1 MQCSRTYCVRTE
13 PAYFNT
19 HQCALNLRASI
30 RYEGNLPISL
40 STNLKKMKERKR
52 KKWWAF
58 GLPLCL
64 IRQIIGE
71 RVIFRSG
78 GLWIGGILPPFMPD
92 TPLFE
97 LAVKSP
103 AGCGDRNDR
112 YPRVAIDRNKP
123 PGSQRSQRSQP
134 ALLCDRCDRRSD
146 HTQTQN
152 KHTIPH
158 TEQTHG
164 PPTVLRASWLC
175 CCIRLAI

>member
-1 MQCSRTYCVRTE
+1 
-13 PAYFNT
+13 
-19 HQCALNLRASI
+19 
-30 RYEGNLPISL
+30 
-40 STNLKKMKERKR
+40 
-52 KKWWAF
+52 
-58 GLPLCL
+58 
-64 IRQIIGE
+64 
-71 RVIFRSG
+71 
-78 GLWIGGILPPFMPD
+78 MPD

-175 CCIRLAI
+175 CCIRLAIWGWFWSNACLPSNGCTNTKGASTSPHPRLPIDMVCSSMCMQSVKTMARVANLLMPLSWKCRPFRACCWASTGPVV